1 MSLYP
6 LDRSVPNAKKVWT
19 KEEEEYLSEKWGT
32 ASLKSIAK
40 KLGRSENAVIVRIQ
54 RLGLGPGLQNGV
66 RISWNTFVKT
76 LLGGEHLRRL
86 LQEAPGGSRI
96 PHALADCARE
106 ERSEIHHGGHRGILG
121 IC

>member
-19 KEEEEYLSEKWGT
+19 KAEEEYLSEKWGT
-32 ASLKSIAK
+32 TSLKSIAK

-76 LLGGEHLRRL
+76 LLGGSN
-86 LQEAPGGSRI
+86 PGGSRI
-96 PHALADCARE
+96 PHALAERARE